1 MKMPLPQDNISSL
14 SGEIDKCTQLG
25 NEELN
30 NGEQDKALQAFA
42 AAYEKSV
49 LLEEKYTERACA
61 FNLGAVYIAM
71 GQPQRGLEL
80 LLRALPS
87 KDDENEQ
94 QSNSDLYYNLG
105 LGYDQMRRY
114 DEAIR
119 YYEQAIEAYGKD
131 GGNPLIEGEALT
143 KLAFTYTNLN
153 KSSQAAKCH
162 GQAAMMYERAEDV
175 ERQALALNFQAT
187 CLLESRRVPECE
199 DALDRC
205 REVCGDMKE
214 GEVLGKLYNDLGM
227 TYTSAKAFSKAVE
240 CFELALPLTRGP
252 NGDQKREAV
261 LLQNLGAVYNSCG
274 EYQRAISFHEA
285 AAKLHNDLGNRQAQG
300 HCFCNLA
307 YAFSQVNDNDAAGEA
322 FLHALQAAKDTGDK
336 HGQWQ
341 AHEGL
346 GAVHFRMG
354 NPERAIASYK
364 QALAL
369 LTRLKDPNSQ
379 AQERIVGKLTD
390 ALKYQLKVG
399 DSPRHPG
406 KERKITS
413 SVEKR
418 PVSSQS
424 KNGSVAHHVDESI
437 TSESPRSDP
446 GRDKKYSRTDSGKR
460 KPKRYVKRERSFSDS
475 TNQGSMH
482 NVQTVAR
489 GIATYD
495 SDADLSLFDAK
506 KKRSKNNGLHPSSAS
521 TVATVERT
529 PAKVNVSASVSD
541 ARGANTA
548 FDEPDLA
555 YKARREYHTSYVE
568 EDGYDDVIP
577 TSRGKAIESKEG
589 GVQGRRKGGHPDV
602 PSLEVNGQ
610 TSQQSSSET
619 SALSSSDSGSS
630 ESESESESEGKA
642 AVRKE
647 YQKALNGT
655 QTTTPNTTV
664 KAGMPPT
671 LPAPLVDSPMSTL
684 DTSATSALD
693 NTYMTPADV
702 SRVTSGDNADL
713 PVYAMSSK
721 HKNAQ
726 RPAEP
731 AKKGEKEEEETSGT
745 EQDIDGTAFLVL
757 HYGAM
762 RSLVP
767 RVGPRL
773 RFWQAYLRLF
783 PHKRKLAKH
792 RQPQSSVGR
801 RQSRSRRMTIRET
814 TVQERTVTNRTVRF
828 HNSPGVGGH
837 RSSQNRLHDDA
848 TEDTSADSSSSEN
861 SDSET
866 ESDPDEHL
874 YETVRTQGGRT
885 MQFEGKPSADE
896 QPKAHSTPRKT
907 TPTKEAQPPSPARTV
922 SRADREEALFQ
933 LAKQQSRE
941 AQEQAERDMQASR
954 SQSRNE
960 SRTCVVM

>member
-1 MKMPLPQDNISSL
+1 MPLPQDISSL
-14 SGEIDKCTQLG
+14 SSEIDKCTQQG

-30 NGEQDKALQAFA
+30 RGEQDKALQAFA

-80 LLRALPS
+80 LQRALPQ
-87 KDDENEQ
+87 DDNEKEQ

-131 GGNPLIEGEALT
+131 GGNPLMEGEALT

-153 KSSQAAKCH
+153 KPSQAAKCH
-162 GQAAMMYERAEDV
+162 WQAAALYERASDV

-199 DALDRC
+199 EALDRC
-205 REVCGDMKE
+205 REVCGNMEE

-227 TYTSAKAFSKAVE
+227 TYTSAKAFGKAVE

-252 NGDQKREAV
+252 NGDRKREAV

-274 EYQRAISFHEA
+274 EYQRAIHFHES

-346 GAVHFRMG
+346 GAVHFRLG
-354 NPERAIASYK
+354 NPEKAIISYK

-413 SVEKR
+413 SLEKR

-437 TSESPRSDP
+437 TSESPRSDT
-446 GRDKKYSRTDSGKR
+446 GRDKKYAKTDSGKR
-460 KPKRYVKRERSFSDS
+460 KPKRYVKRERSFSNS
-475 TNQGSMH
+475 TEGSH
-482 NVQTVAR
+482 AHLQTVPL
-489 GIATYD
+489 GIGKYD
-495 SDADLSLFDAK
+495 SDEDLSFYDKNK
-506 KKRSKNNGLHPSSAS
+506 KKSRNNGHHPSSAS
-521 TVATVERT
+521 TVATVEHE
-529 PAKVNVSASVSD
+529 PAKASPHRPS
-541 ARGANTA
+541 TA
-548 FDEPDLA
+548 YDEPDL
-555 YKARREYHTSYVE
+555 SYQGGKHPKGKNSSYSE
-568 EDGYDDVIP
+568 EGDYDDVIP
-577 TSRGKAIESKEG
+577 TRRGKTGEG
-589 GVQGRRKGGHPDV
+589 VKGSAQDRRHPDV

-610 TSQQSSSET
+610 NSQQSSSET
-619 SALSSSDSGSS
+619 SALSSSSSGSS
-630 ESESESESEGKA
+630 ESESDSETEGKE
-642 AVRKE
+642 AVKE
-647 YQKALNGT
+647 EYRKALNGT

-664 KAGMPPT
+664 KASMPPT
-671 LPAPLVDSPMSTL
+671 LPPPLVDSPMSTL
-684 DTSATSALD
+684 DTSMTLN

-702 SRVTSGDNADL
+702 GRATPGDDL

-721 HKNAQ
+721 HKDAQ

-731 AKKGEKEEEETSGT
+731 AKKGPKAEEETSGT
-745 EQDIDGTAFLVL
+745 
-757 HYGAM
+757 
-762 RSLVP
+762 
-767 RVGPRL
+767 
-773 RFWQAYLRLF
+773 
-783 PHKRKLAKH
+783 
-792 RQPQSSVGR
+792 
-801 RQSRSRRMTIRET
+801 
-814 TVQERTVTNRTVRF
+814 
-828 HNSPGVGGH
+828 
-837 RSSQNRLHDDA
+837 
-848 TEDTSADSSSSEN
+848 DTSADSSSSEG
-861 SDSET
+861 SESET

-874 YETVRTQGGRT
+874 YETVRTQGGNT
-885 MQFEGKPSADE
+885 MQFQGKP
-896 QPKAHSTPRKT
+896 QAHSTPA
-907 TPTKEAQPPSPARTV
+907 KETQPPPQPPPPARTV

-941 AQEQAERDMQASR
+941 AQEQHERDMAASR
-954 SQSRNE
+954 SQERNE

>member
-1 MKMPLPQDNISSL
+1 MKMPLPQDIGSL
-14 SGEIDKCTQLG
+14 STEIDKCTQLG

-30 NGEQDKALQAFA
+30 KGEQDKALQAFA

-80 LLRALPS
+80 LQRALP
-87 KDDENEQ
+87 KDEDEKEP

-114 DEAIR
+114 EEAIR

-131 GGNPLIEGEALT
+131 GGNPLMEGEALT
-143 KLAFTYTNLN
+143 ILAFAYTNLH
-153 KSSQAAKCH
+153 KPSQAAKCH
-162 GQAAMMYERAEDV
+162 SQAAGMYEKADDV

-199 DALDRC
+199 EALDRC
-205 REVCGDMKE
+205 REVCGNMKE

-227 TYTSAKAFSKAVE
+227 TYTSAKAFGKAVE

-252 NGDQKREAV
+252 SGDQKREAV

-354 NPERAIASYK
+354 NPERAIVSYK

-406 KERKITS
+406 KDRKITS
-413 SVEKR
+413 SLEKR

-424 KNGSVAHHVDESI
+424 KNGSVAHHMDESI

-460 KPKRYVKRERSFSDS
+460 KPKRYVKRERSYSDS
-475 TNQGSMH
+475 TPSGSMH

-489 GIATYD
+489 GIGKYD
-495 SDADLSLFDAK
+495 PEADLSLYDAK
-506 KKRSKNNGLHPSSAS
+506 KKKSSKNNGLHPSTAS
-521 TVATVERT
+521 TVATVEHKPVR
-529 PAKVNVSASVSD
+529 ASVSD
-541 ARGANTA
+541 PSGANTPY
-548 FDEPDLA
+548 DETDLA
-555 YKARREYHTSYVE
+555 YKGNHASYIE
-568 EDGYDDVIP
+568 EDHYDDVIP
-577 TSRGKAIESKEG
+577 TGRGNAMESRR
-589 GVQGRRKGGHPDV
+589 QGGHPDV
-602 PSLEVNGQ
+602 PSLKVNGE

-630 ESESESESEGKA
+630 GSESDSETEGKE

-647 YQKALNGT
+647 YAKALNGT
-655 QTTTPNTTV
+655 QTTTPSTTV

-671 LPAPLVDSPMSTL
+671 LPPPLVDSPMSTL
-684 DTSATSALD
+684 DTSATSALN
-693 NTYMTPADV
+693 NTYMTPADL
-702 SRVTSGDNADL
+702 SRASEDNDL

-721 HKNAQ
+721 HRDAQ
-726 RPAEP
+726 RPTEP
-731 AKKGEKEEEETSGT
+731 AKKGVKTEEETSGT
-745 EQDIDGTAFLVL
+745 
-757 HYGAM
+757 
-762 RSLVP
+762 
-767 RVGPRL
+767 
-773 RFWQAYLRLF
+773 
-783 PHKRKLAKH
+783 
-792 RQPQSSVGR
+792 
-801 RQSRSRRMTIRET
+801 
-814 TVQERTVTNRTVRF
+814 
-828 HNSPGVGGH
+828 
-837 RSSQNRLHDDA
+837 
-848 TEDTSADSSSSEN
+848 DTSADSSSSEN
-861 SDSET
+861 SESES

-896 QPKAHSTPRKT
+896 PPQARSTPRD
-907 TPTKEAQPPSPARTV
+907 TPTKATQPPPSPTRTM
-922 SRADREEALFQ
+922 SRADREAALFQ

-941 AQEQAERDMQASR
+941 AQEQQERDMAASR
-954 SQSRNE
+954 GQSRNE